1 MSNYPTG
8 AEYDSN
14 APFNRTELQ
23 GENVGLFDYILN
35 NSRFPYEATSGLIEL
50 EHNLKLAKSTLE
62 DIRKSY
68 LEEDRPAAANL
79 ILNIQ
84 RLLNEPQIFIEN
96 E

>member
-23 GENVGLFDYILN
+23 GENVGLFDYLEN
-35 NSRFPYEATSGLIEL
+35 LEMPYEVRLHLKNFIKGFELSKVGLNHVAENLRIESRDDY
-50 EHNLKLAKSTLE
+50 KM
-62 DIRKSY
+62 
-68 LEEDRPAAANL
+68 